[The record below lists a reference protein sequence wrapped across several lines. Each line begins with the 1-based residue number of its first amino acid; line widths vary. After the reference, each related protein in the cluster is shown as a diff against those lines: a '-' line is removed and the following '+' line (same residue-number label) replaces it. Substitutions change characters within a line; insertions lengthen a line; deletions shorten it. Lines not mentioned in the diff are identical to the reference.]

1 MTYQKCIQVL
11 NRFVAHII
19 FIVDLNAVL
28 LIFANIKCNCLL
40 PEVKTLFIFFIGEL
54 MVNIND

>member
-19 FIVDLNAVL
+19 FIVDLNDVL
-28 LIFANIKCNCLL
+28 LIFANIKCNCLH
-40 PEVKTLFIFFIGEL
+40 PEVKILFIIFIGEL